1 MSRLRTRLRT
11 PAVLAVLLRGS
22 SASLVVSR
30 RAGAGAAELSG
41 VAAVADAVLWGKEM
55 PAAEYTAGLPKEVQ
69 SQLAEYRERER
80 GFHSGL
86 TPPPGATAAERET
99 YDKRVGI
106 ERVVFCLFARG
117 DSARVAPQY
126 ALDAD
131 IEPDWAGLPEMP
143 RREAKFID
151 GLLADLPKPWLAPYL
166 NLVAGHRKLCASE
179 MDGAAAD
186 VRSRAMTADA
196 RRQLGRARD
205 GGNRLI
211 RVVAA
216 RLLETGRCSEP

>member
-1 MSRLRTRLRT
+1 VIRKTLPRAHVVATAA
-11 PAVLAVLLRGS
+11 AVVL
-22 SASLVVSR
+22 SAWTM
-30 RAGAGAAELSG
+30 AGAEELSG
-41 VAAVADAVLWGKEM
+41 AAAVADAVLWGKEM
-55 PAAEYTAGLPKEVQ
+55 PSAEYTAGLPRNVR

-80 GFHSGL
+80 VFHSGL
-86 TPPPGATAAERET
+86 TPSPGATPDEIQT

-131 IEPDWAGLPEMP
+131 IEPDWDGMPEMP

-151 GLLADLPKPWLAPYL
+151 RLLADLPKPWLAPYL

-179 MDGAAAD
+179 LDGVSAD
-186 VRSRAMTADA
+186 ARSRAMTEDA
-196 RRQLGRARD
+196 RRQLIRARD
-205 GGNRLI
+205 GGNGLI
-211 RVVAA
+211 RVVAD
-216 RLLETGRCSEP
+216 RLLATGRCGEPKM

>member
-1 MSRLRTRLRT
+1 MVQKKFPRAQ
-11 PAVLAVLLRGS
+11 AVATAAAVVL
-22 SASLVVSR
+22 SAWTMADVREL
-30 RAGAGAAELSG
+30 ELSG
-41 VAAVADAVLWGKEM
+41 AAAVADAVLWGREM
-55 PAAEYTAGLPKEVQ
+55 PAAAYTADLPKNVQ

-80 GFHSGL
+80 GFRSGL
-86 TPPPGATAAERET
+86 TPSPGATPEELQSFER
-99 YDKRVGI
+99 RVGI

-131 IEPDWAGLPEMP
+131 IEPDWQGLPEMP

-151 GLLADLPKPWLAPYL
+151 SLLADLPKPWMAPYL

-186 VRSRAMTADA
+186 ARSRATAEDA
-196 RRQLGRARD
+196 LRQLTRARD

-211 RVVAA
+211 RVVADH
-216 RLLETGRCSEP
+216 LLQTKRCFEE

>member
-1 MSRLRTRLRT
+1 MVQKKFPRAQ
-11 PAVLAVLLRGS
+11 AVATAAAVVL
-22 SASLVVSR
+22 SAWTMADAREL
-30 RAGAGAAELSG
+30 ELSG
-41 VAAVADAVLWGKEM
+41 AAAVADAVLWGREM
-55 PAAEYTAGLPKEVQ
+55 PAAAYTADLPKNVQ

-80 GFHSGL
+80 GFRSGL
-86 TPPPGATAAERET
+86 TPSPGATPEELQSFER
-99 YDKRVGI
+99 RVGI

-131 IEPDWAGLPEMP
+131 IEPDWQGLPEMP

-151 GLLADLPKPWLAPYL
+151 SLLADLPKPWMAPYL

-186 VRSRAMTADA
+186 ARSRATAEDA
-196 RRQLGRARD
+196 LRQLTRARD

-211 RVVAA
+211 RVVADH
-216 RLLETGRCSEP
+216 LLQTKRCFEE

>member
-1 MSRLRTRLRT
+1 MTMHTDRFLLGALISF
-11 PAVLAVLLRGS
+11 AVLAGS
-22 SASLVVSR
+22 TL
-30 RAGAGAAELSG
+30 AGAGELSG
-41 VAAVADAVLWGKEM
+41 AAAIADAVLWGKEM
-55 PAAEYTAGLPKEVQ
+55 PASALTSDLPRNVQ
-69 SQLAEYRERER
+69 SQLAEYLEREHAFR
-80 GFHSGL
+80 SAL
-86 TPPPGATAAERET
+86 TPPPGATPDERET

-131 IEPDWAGLPEMP
+131 IEPDWQGLPEMP

-151 GLLADLPKPWLAPYL
+151 RLLADLPKPWLAPYL

-186 VRSRAMTADA
+186 ARSRAMAEDA
-196 RRQLGRARD
+196 RRQLTRARD

-211 RVVAA
+211 RVVAEH
-216 RLLETGRCSEP
+216 LLTTRRCGEP